1 VPAANWAPSILSD
14 SFQAKSAAFRTQV
27 ESRSARVLRQ
37 PGAPRDRAII
47 GSIADAGC
55 TLGGVLTPE
64 RLSKRLAKLRVDRSH
79 GDPAPHKPL
88 MLLAVLD
95 LIEERVITDARVEY
109 GDRLVE
115 RFHDYWSALD
125 PTGFQPRSW
134 LPYFHLR
141 SDGFWQVVAHD
152 GLEPELA
159 ATSSPKSR
167 RQLQSLIRHVRLS
180 DEVWASLQSE
190 QGRDIARRALLESH
204 FAPRDQDSLS
214 RVIELGT
221 QVARCAEN
229 LLDAAR
235 HSPFRT
241 DHDRADVA
249 LVSQH
254 VRGQAFRKVIRRL
267 YRDSCSMCE
276 LRLVTD
282 RGRSIMEAAH
292 IIPFAE
298 SHNDDPRNGIAL
310 CPVHHWCF
318 DQGLTGITPD
328 YRIVVAEELTEDLPT
343 NDRILALRGRSL
355 RLPNDELLYPHRSAL
370 ERHLRA
376 HALAG

>member
-1 VPAANWAPSILSD
+1 M
-14 SFQAKSAAFRTQV
+14 
-27 ESRSARVLRQ
+27 
-37 PGAPRDRAII
+37 
-47 GSIADAGC
+47 
-55 TLGGVLTPE
+55 LTPE
-64 RLSKRLAKLRVDRSH
+64 RLSERLAKLRVDRSH

-95 LIEERVITDARVEY
+95 LIEEGVITDARVEY
-109 GDRLVE
+109 DDRLVE
-115 RFHDYWSALD
+115 RFHDYWIALD
-125 PTGFQPRSW
+125 AAGFQPRSW

-141 SDGFWQVVAHD
+141 SDGFWEVVAH
-152 GLEPELA
+152 GGFEAELA

-180 DEVWASLQSE
+180 DEVWASLQSK
-190 QGRDIARRALLESH
+190 QGLAIARRALLESH
-204 FAPRDQDSLS
+204 FAPNDQESLNGVS
-214 RVIELGT
+214 ELGT

-235 HSPFRT
+235 HSPFRM
-241 DHDRADVA
+241 DHERTEVA
-249 LVSQH
+249 AISRQ
-254 VRGQAFRKVIRRL
+254 VRGQAFRKVIRRI

-276 LRLVTD
+276 LRLITD

-292 IIPFAE
+292 IVPFAE

-328 YRIVVAEELTEDLPT
+328 YQIIVAEELTEDLPT
-343 NDRILALRGRSL
+343 NDRILALQGRSL
-355 RLPNDELLYPHRSAL
+355 RLPEDELLYPHRSAL
-370 ERHLRA
+370 ERHLRT